1 VNSVQHPSSAPY
13 AGKLFAE
20 TLFALRER
28 DPIAKVK
35 LVERL
40 RREWLKGRLG
50 LVDSTPVI
58 PLPIP
63 GRPERPLLVPPRNVP
78 KRGLGTSE
86 GRAAL
91 VHAVAHIEFNAI
103 NLALDAVYR
112 YRDLPS
118 AYYDDWLRVAAE
130 EARHF
135 GLLAE
140 RLAEYGLTYGDLPA
154 HNGLWEMAVKTAD
167 DWLMRMALVPRLL
180 EARGLDVTPGMIER
194 LRQAGDLQT
203 VAILGVIL
211 EEEVGH
217 VAIGSRW
224 FVHACAQ
231 RGLEPESTFLELLRR
246 HAPGHIGGRLNH
258 RARLQAGFSASEL
271 NKLAELAGKGAT
283 RHEPR

>member
-1 VNSVQHPSSAPY
+1 MNSVQHPSSAPY

-20 TLFALRER
+20 TLLVLRER
-28 DPIAKVK
+28 DPITKVE

-40 RREWLKGRLG
+40 RREWLKGRLR

-58 PLPIP
+58 PLPSP
-63 GRPERPLLVPPRNVP
+63 GRPEKPLLVPPRNVP

-112 YRDLPS
+112 YRNLPS
-118 AYYDDWLRVAAE
+118 AYYDDWLKVAAE

-135 GLLAE
+135 GFLAE
-140 RLAEYGLTYGDLPA
+140 RLKEYGLTYGDLPA
-154 HNGLWEMAVKTAD
+154 HNGLWEMAVKTAN

-194 LRQAGDLQT
+194 LRQAGDLRT
-203 VAILGVIL
+203 VAILEVIL

-224 FVHACAQ
+224 FAHACAQ

-246 HAPGHIGGRLNH
+246 HAPGHISGRLNH
-258 RARLQAGFSASEL
+258 RARLQAGFSATEL
-271 NKLAELAGKGAT
+271 NKLAALAGKRRNDA
-283 RHEPR
+283 